1 MVTLFETSTLAL
13 ALEDIRWPMLGD
25 EFFVTRSS
33 ICESFRI
40 MWQSCQDRVYVPEIF
55 CLMTQKGAPS
65 KGGQR
70 KKNAAGWNREALIE
84 KRGRDKI

>member
-1 MVTLFETSTLAL
+1 VAKL
-13 ALEDIRWPMLGD
+13 PGPC
-25 EFFVTRSS
+25 VP
-33 ICESFRI
+33 FRHF
-40 MWQSCQDRVYVPEIF
+40 VYVPEIF